1 MKVAVSL
8 VIFGTFESMKESSR
22 NCLGASWIWIVALSV
37 SSGEFTRPIFHFCAL
52 RFWVLWYRL
61 SSEKRHHFF
70 AFHFHFSSANLDQGE
85 KFPISRSPDNK
96 LLPFA
101 ARNSCK
107 KVNQERARLSL
118 RSLRRVSYLKK
129 IAITF
134 RIWTS
139 IQIGRRLSFISPWL
153 SSRLFAQCKNWW
165 KFLAFSWLFAPRFMH
180 ILLSVYFPYWMH
192 STSLTRVIS
201 TSQEW
206 FLRALHEKIKH
217 GILRGKEES
226 PLRNFLSRFARR
238 LGARFLQFSEFY
250 WPTPN

>member
-1 MKVAVSL
+1 M
-8 VIFGTFESMKESSR
+8 
-22 NCLGASWIWIVALSV
+22 ALSV

-52 RFWVLWYRL
+52 RFWVLRYRL
-61 SSEKRHHFF
+61 SSEKRHHF

-153 SSRLFAQCKNWW
+153 SSRSAKIGEN
-165 KFLAFSWLFAPRFMH
+165 SWLFRDY
-180 ILLSVYFPYWMH
+180 LLRVLCPYF
-192 STSLTRVIS
+192 
-201 TSQEW
+201 
-206 FLRALHEKIKH
+206 
-217 GILRGKEES
+217 
-226 PLRNFLSRFARR
+226 
-238 LGARFLQFSEFY
+238 
-250 WPTPN
+250 